1 LKKKKIFFSS
11 GMKGLAAFGADDSRQ
26 EKVPARWQHYW
37 GKAMPHCPAGTLRLY
52 QNALLFASSSI
63 PKS

>member
-1 LKKKKIFFSS
+1 
-11 GMKGLAAFGADDSRQ
+11 MKGLAVFGADDSLQ

-37 GKAMPHCPAGTLRLY
+37 GKAMPHCLADTLRLY
-52 QNALLFASSSI
+52 QNVPLFASSSI